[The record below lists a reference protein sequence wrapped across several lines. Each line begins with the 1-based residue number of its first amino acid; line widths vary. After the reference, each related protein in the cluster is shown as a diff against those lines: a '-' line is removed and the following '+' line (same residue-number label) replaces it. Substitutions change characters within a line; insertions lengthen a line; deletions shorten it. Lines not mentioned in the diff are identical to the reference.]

1 MKIRNKTTYLSKPTS
16 IGLFR
21 PIASHIYDSDANICS
36 STEDNNVNT
45 IHAIWS
51 LIKINSVSFM
61 PFLHL
66 TRGVKVDTR
75 GIMHRLTAYKLRTK
89 FREKKKSIYEQNLT
103 GYNSVELW
111 AYFFKMYKAHIF
123 DVNITMWW

>member
-21 PIASHIYDSDANICS
+21 PIASHINDSDANICS

-61 PFLHL
+61 PFLSNAGCEGWHP
-66 TRGVKVDTR
+66 RNNAP
-75 GIMHRLTAYKLRTK
+75 IYSIQTK
-89 FREKKKSIYEQNLT
+89 DQISQKKKNKTKKIYEQKWIQQ
-103 GYNSVELW
+103 V
-111 AYFFKMYKAHIF
+111 
-123 DVNITMWW
+123 

>member
-21 PIASHIYDSDANICS
+21 PIASHINDSDANICS

-45 IHAIWS
+45 IHATWS

-75 GIMHRLTAYKLRTK
+75 GIMHRFTAYKLRTK
-89 FREKKKSIYEQNLT
+89 FRKKKKKKKKKIYEQKWIQQ
-103 GYNSVELW
+103 V
-111 AYFFKMYKAHIF
+111 
-123 DVNITMWW
+123 

>member
-45 IHAIWS
+45 IHAI
-51 LIKINSVSFM
+51 
-61 PFLHL
+61 
-66 TRGVKVDTR
+66 
-75 GIMHRLTAYKLRTK
+75 
-89 FREKKKSIYEQNLT
+89 
-103 GYNSVELW
+103 
-111 AYFFKMYKAHIF
+111 
-123 DVNITMWW
+123 